1 MMSKLMQKIRTT
13 YTKNKRLLAILGSIV
28 FLIVFFL
35 YNNQNNEQEQQIG
48 NATPT
53 PATKIIDNSQTVPVT
68 GNDTEAYFIN
78 QIVSNLTPVTG
89 YSWKADKLLYSTP
102 KGIYEAGTNKIVV
115 QQTISNIYWAN
126 NFNALIKNAGV
137 WYKLN
142 FDNKSLDN
150 LSLVLNTP
158 IINDIGDKIL
168 DYQDKE
174 LRLYSLISSQVK
186 SKTFE
191 ESIENVFF
199 VNTTNEV
206 IVSTI
211 ASGITRIYKLDENLT
226 ITNSRV
232 FTKDYRLSAVSPDG
246 KTLALTF
253 NNELVLGGFDK
264 NSSIDTFLIGSAL
277 AAQFRNNNE
286 LVVIEK
292 YKDKL
297 RRTLDNVYLTNVSAN
312 RFKITDSK
320 PMINRIDTSLTI
332 AFNGSSAVA
341 TFIEN
346 KAKIWIVSLKTNAFP
361 TYSLEGELVFSSI
374 EPKGI

>member
-1 MMSKLMQKIRTT
+1 M
-13 YTKNKRLLAILGSIV
+13 
-28 FLIVFFL
+28 
-35 YNNQNNEQEQQIG
+35 
-48 NATPT
+48 
-53 PATKIIDNSQTVPVT
+53 
-68 GNDTEAYFIN
+68 
-78 QIVSNLTPVTG
+78 
-89 YSWKADKLLYSTP
+89 
-102 KGIYEAGTNKIVV
+102 
-115 QQTISNIYWAN
+115 
-126 NFNALIKNAGV
+126 
-137 WYKLN
+137 
-142 FDNKSLDN
+142 
-150 LSLVLNTP
+150 SLVLNTP

>member
-1 MMSKLMQKIRTT
+1 MSKLMQKIRTT